1 MRTAQNKRIDMNR
14 GPLNS
19 ILYIEDDPDIQMV
32 ARIAL
37 ETVGGFSVR
46 ICGSGREALD
56 LVASGYVPDLML
68 LDVMMPG
75 MDGMA
80 VLEGLRALPQ
90 TAATPAV
97 FMTAKVQPAE
107 VAQYRAQGALGV
119 IAKPFDPMQLAAQVR
134 QLWGGDIG

>member
-1 MRTAQNKRIDMNR
+1 
-14 GPLNS
+14 
-19 ILYIEDDPDIQMV
+19 
-32 ARIAL
+32 
-37 ETVGGFSVR
+37 VR

-134 QLWGGDIG
+134 RLWGGDIG